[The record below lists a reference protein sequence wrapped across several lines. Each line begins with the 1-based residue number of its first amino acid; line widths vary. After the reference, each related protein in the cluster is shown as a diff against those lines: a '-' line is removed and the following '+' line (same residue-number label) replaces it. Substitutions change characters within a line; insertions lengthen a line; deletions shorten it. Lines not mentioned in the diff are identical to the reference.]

1 MSEDDILE
9 RGLMDDADSYARRT
23 MVLPFLPEGSFKI
36 SEFGVLGLSEDKGLP
51 EVKRIQ
57 RLINARQSHAAL
69 LKIDGFFGALTRQA
83 LKQCQ
88 EIEKIPQT
96 GITDKLTWFAL
107 LKGDHSRRL
116 NPHKSLD
123 LVFAK
128 SPVWSLTLKQKF
140 EKALNLMI
148 AHLPVG
154 VDRSVNGAISRDSIA
169 QIANELVLW
178 TGSKVIWNDRRVS
191 IVPLETG
198 AVYLDR
204 DDAPEAEEFTAFLG
218 KTASAETTEQL
229 NEASIHVARVITLL
243 GVDVFR
249 EVVNDVGVN
258 LAKEDGEEV
267 EVKSGPSARKTDGLG
282 EVENDGGDGYDA
294 GVEDV
299 VPNSNTGKYTNLREM
314 DSKYIGEET
323 GAVWG
328 TKVKYLDDTERL
340 QYKLQIKD
348 GKLYDNTGNLFDTA
362 KAQSAFGGK
371 GNAIFVMDEAGS
383 IFASTV
389 HSPGKFHHSSFLSG
403 KPVASAG
410 EIVVNNGVLQ
420 NVTRRSGHYR
430 PTADQLDQLL
440 QELSSNSI
448 NLSKKNVG
456 AGF

>member
-1 MSEDDILE
+1 MMIPNKK
-9 RGLMDDADSYARRT
+9 A
-23 MVLPFLPEGSFKI
+23 FK
-36 SEFGVLGLSEDKGLP
+36 GKVYT
-51 EVKRIQ
+51 
-57 RLINARQSHAAL
+57 LIGGKTFSAGTA
-69 LKIDGFFGALTRQA
+69 
-83 LKQCQ
+83 
-88 EIEKIPQT
+88 
-96 GITDKLTWFAL
+96 FAL
-107 LKGDHSRRL
+107 NVRNCSEM
-116 NPHKSLD
+116 
-123 LVFAK
+123 
-128 SPVWSLTLKQKF
+128 TL
-140 EKALNLMI
+140 
-148 AHLPVG
+148 
-154 VDRSVNGAISRDSIA
+154 
-169 QIANELVLW
+169 
-178 TGSKVIWNDRRVS
+178 
-191 IVPLETG
+191 
-198 AVYLDR
+198 
-204 DDAPEAEEFTAFLG
+204 
-218 KTASAETTEQL
+218 
-229 NEASIHVARVITLL
+229 
-243 GVDVFR
+243 
-249 EVVNDVGVN
+249 
-258 LAKEDGEEV
+258 
-267 EVKSGPSARKTDGLG
+267 
-282 EVENDGGDGYDA
+282 
-294 GVEDV
+294 
-299 VPNSNTGKYTNLREM
+299 
-314 DSKYIGEET
+314 IGEET